1 MQCQSIIVTYM
12 FNTYVIHIFNVN
24 IMLSLIYIGLIYFL
38 LPLKN
43 LVKEA
48 FSGTQSHRIFQNSY
62 LPQELS
68 VILSRAI
75 YVGLDTL

>member
-12 FNTYVIHIFNVN
+12 FNTYVIHIVNVN

-38 LPLKN
+38 LSLKN

-48 FSGTQSHRIFQNSY
+48 FSGTHRIFQNSY